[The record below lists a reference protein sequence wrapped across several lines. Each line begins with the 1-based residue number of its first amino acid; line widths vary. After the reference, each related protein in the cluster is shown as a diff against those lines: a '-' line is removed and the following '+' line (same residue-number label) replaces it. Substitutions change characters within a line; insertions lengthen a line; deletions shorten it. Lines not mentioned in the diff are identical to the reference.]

1 MQRSILRVAQ
11 EALINVH
18 RHAEASRVAVNLEIA
33 GGALRLSVIDDGR
46 GFNPAM
52 SDGSGDTPRLGVG
65 IPGMEARIRQFDG
78 ALEIVG
84 GPAGTTINAVI
95 PLVDGWSHPSLEPTE
110 GTLNDLH

>member
-1 MQRSILRVAQ
+1 MTA
-11 EALINVH
+11 
-18 RHAEASRVAVNLEIA
+18 
-33 GGALRLSVIDDGR
+33 GALTQRYRTEAATRRVWAL
-46 GFNPAM
+46 GF
-52 SDGSGDTPRLGVG
+52 
-65 IPGMEARIRQFDG
+65 PGMEARIRQFDG